1 MSTRLLFHL
10 HTKYSFDSLLSP
22 QTVVNYAAK
31 NGYAM
36 LAITDHDTIRGAQQA
51 KEYSAARYKNL
62 EVIIGAEYATDQ
74 GDLIGL
80 FLREEVRART
90 AKEFIKAVREQGGL
104 VVLPHPYKSHPPDEE
119 LVRNIDIVEVY
130 NSRLSQ
136 AQNDR
141 AAELAAKYGKP
152 ALVGSDAHFYREL
165 GLATVRFT
173 STFKESRDTLLRGAR
188 EFETSP
194 SKKYFEV
201 LSQLIKAVKLR
212 HLGLIK
218 TLVKRI
224 FKRALPRR
232 ASRHGK

>member
-1 MSTRLLFHL
+1 MTTKFLFHL

-22 QTVVNYAAK
+22 ETVVNYAVK
-31 NGYAM
+31 NGYSM
-36 LAITDHDTIRGAQQA
+36 LAITDHDTIRGAQRA
-51 KEYSAARYKNL
+51 KEYAAARYKNL
-62 EVIIGAEYATDQ
+62 EVIVGAEYATDK

-80 FLREEVRART
+80 FLKKEVGART
-90 AKEFIKAVREQGGL
+90 AKRFIEEVRRQEGL
-104 VVLPHPYKSHPPDEE
+104 VVLPHPYKSQPPDEE
-119 LVRNIDIVEVY
+119 LVRNVDIIEVY

-152 ALVGSDAHFYREL
+152 ALVGSDAHFYKEL
-165 GLATVRFT
+165 GLATVKFT
-173 STFKESRDTLLRGAR
+173 STFEESRDTLLRGER

-212 HLGLIK
+212 NIGLIK
-218 TLVKRI
+218 TLAKRI
-224 FKRALPRR
+224 FKRASPRR
-232 ASRHGK
+232 TSRHGE